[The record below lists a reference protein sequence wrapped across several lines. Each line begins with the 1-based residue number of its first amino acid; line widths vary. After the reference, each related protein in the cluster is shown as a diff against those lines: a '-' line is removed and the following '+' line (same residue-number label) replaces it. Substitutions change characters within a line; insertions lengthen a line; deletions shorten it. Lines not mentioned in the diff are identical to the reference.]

1 MIVEVL
7 PKDFP
12 KSSTR
17 DFEKGGARKEG
28 VVSDLLKMTKVLTL
42 NVIRKIT
49 EATVFVEILPKD
61 VPKVLHKIS
70 GDGNKRCGVAR

>member
-1 MIVEVL
+1 M
-7 PKDFP
+7 
-12 KSSTR
+12 
-17 DFEKGGARKEG
+17 
-28 VVSDLLKMTKVLTL
+28 VSDLLKMTKVLTL